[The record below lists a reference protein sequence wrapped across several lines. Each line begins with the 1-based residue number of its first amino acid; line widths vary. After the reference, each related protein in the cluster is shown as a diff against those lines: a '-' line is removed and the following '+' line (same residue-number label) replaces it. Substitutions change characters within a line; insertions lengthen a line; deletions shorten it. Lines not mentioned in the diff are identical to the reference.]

1 MTTKSSPARE
11 IWHGRYYH
19 LLNQFEKFLENAK
32 LCRLIGAAPCGILKP
47 VSKRHLLPVTQ
58 VMSCRCLCRPTC
70 AHSSREPATPRP
82 RLPFRSIFASFLPS
96 AQAFLVLTQLKL
108 LFFFFFVVGFQLWDV
123 RDGMCRQTFS
133 GHESDINAIGVSTL
147 IFHGLKL
154 TRLKTDWCCSFSRM
168 AMLLPLDRTT
178 PHVACLTSGLIKN

>member
-1 MTTKSSPARE
+1 MVSILFPLKKKNSN
-11 IWHGRYYH
+11 HF
-19 LLNQFEKFLENAK
+19 NV
-32 LCRLIGAAPCGILKP
+32 LILIFWFFFCCCCCTALYGISKP

-154 TRLKTDWCCSFSRM
+154 TRLKTD
-168 AMLLPLDRTT
+168 
-178 PHVACLTSGLIKN
+178 